1 MAVEK
6 AIDVRTRVVPVSL
19 AYHPHVR
26 FDVRGSEEQLGS
38 KTEKQLCEA

>member
-19 AYHPHVR
+19 GYHPPVG
-26 FDVRGSEEQLGS
+26 FDLRRLEEQLGS
-38 KTEKQLCEA
+38 KTEQRLCES